1 MIDEEYAGASTV
13 IGEEDAGRGGLAGR
27 IVDYLA
33 GAVTILFHPV
43 FLPLYGLYLLFNI
56 PALFVFLP
64 GQVRRVIFLM
74 VLVNNVILPLVLLP
88 LFKLR
93 GIITSYDLE
102 KRTERIIPL
111 MTTSLMYFVTAVM
124 IYRFQLPGMVKSFLF
139 ASACVVLATAL
150 LNFRWKVSVHAVGV
164 GAMVATVLVLSF
176 RMYAGMPGIVV
187 IVFIVS
193 GLVLSSRLWLR
204 AHTPEQIYT
213 GFLAGS
219 TIMGLG
225 LMI

>member
-1 MIDEEYAGASTV
+1 MDEEYAGTGAY
-13 IGEEDAGRGGLAGR
+13 IGEEETGRGGRASR
-27 IVDYLA
+27 VVDYMA

-56 PALFVFLP
+56 PALLVFLP
-64 GQVRRVIFLM
+64 GQVRKVVFLM
-74 VLVNNVILPLVLLP
+74 VLVNNVILPLILLP

-93 GIITSYDLE
+93 GVIASYELE
-102 KRTERIIPL
+102 NRSERIIPL
-111 MTTSLMYFVTAVM
+111 LTTSLMYFVTAVM

-139 ASACVVLATAL
+139 ASACVVFATAL

-176 RMYAGMPGIVV
+176 RMYAGMPAVV
-187 IVFIVS
+187 VLVFIIS

-213 GFLAGS
+213 GFLAGL

-225 LMI
+225 MMI

>member
-1 MIDEEYAGASTV
+1 MEDEYTAAGAF
-13 IGEEDAGRGGLAGR
+13 IGEEKPERSGPVGRL
-27 IVDYLA
+27 VDYLA
-33 GAVTILFHPV
+33 GAVTIIFHPV

-56 PALFVFLP
+56 PALLVFLP
-64 GQVRRVIFLM
+64 GQVRKVIFLM
-74 VLVNNVILPLVLLP
+74 VLVNNVILPLLLLP
-88 LFKLR
+88 IFKLR

-102 KRTERIIPL
+102 NRSERIIPL
-111 MTTSLMYFVTAVM
+111 MTASLMYFVTAIM
-124 IYRFQLPGMVKSFLF
+124 IYRFQLPGMVKAFLF
-139 ASACVVLATAL
+139 SSACVVLATAL

-164 GAMVATVLVLSF
+164 GAMVAAVLVLSF
-176 RMYAGMPGIVV
+176 RMYAGMPGIVA

-213 GFLAGS
+213 GFLAGF

-225 LMI
+225 MMI